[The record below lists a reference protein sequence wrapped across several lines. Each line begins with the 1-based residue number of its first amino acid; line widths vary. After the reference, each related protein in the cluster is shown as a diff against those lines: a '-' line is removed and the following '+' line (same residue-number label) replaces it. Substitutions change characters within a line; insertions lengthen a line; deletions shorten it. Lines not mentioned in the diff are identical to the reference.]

1 MFSFW
6 KTVLVLKFAVFD
18 FRFCRA
24 IQNTPSSG
32 QLGVDMDEQID
43 EPSFGA
49 VAGRGR
55 KSSFCDG
62 AVEMEEPVSQPVPRQ
77 RRNRAMIYSD
87 TSDSDI
93 DKSPPSNNNFPV
105 TPLKSS
111 SNEADTPKIS
121 SPSKRKRL
129 SLSLRRRGRGRGV
142 PANYRD
148 PPPKDKRG
156 KGRGVPANY
165 RKPPQKDKGGEDR
178 GVPANYSEEQNE
190 NTSQTSKSDTA
201 KSSFDGIFEEEHDN
215 LLQISLAPASPFPS
229 HLNES
234 TPGEVPQ
241 SSSSVRDG
249 AITLDSLLE
258 EHNRQ
263 KDAKK

>member
-1 MFSFW
+1 M
-6 KTVLVLKFAVFD
+6 LILKFAVFD
-18 FRFCRA
+18 FCFCRA

-87 TSDSDI
+87 TSDSDS

-121 SPSKRKRL
+121 SPSKR
-129 SLSLRRRGRGRGV
+129 RGLAFPYVDEAVVVEFQPITVIHRQRI
-142 PANYRD
+142 
-148 PPPKDKRG
+148 
-156 KGRGVPANY
+156 KGEKAMEYQPIIVNHHQRI
-165 RKPPQKDKGGEDR
+165 KGEKT
-178 GVPANYSEEQNE
+178 VEFQPITVKNKMK
-190 NTSQTSKSDTA
+190 TLHK
-201 KSSFDGIFEEEHDN
+201 
-215 LLQISLAPASPFPS
+215 
-229 HLNES
+229 HLNRILQNHHLM
-234 TPGEVPQ
+234 GY
-241 SSSSVRDG
+241 
-249 AITLDSLLE
+249 L
-258 EHNRQ
+258 
-263 KDAKK
+263 KKNMIIFYK

>member
-1 MFSFW
+1 
-6 KTVLVLKFAVFD
+6 
-18 FRFCRA
+18 
-24 IQNTPSSG
+24 
-32 QLGVDMDEQID
+32 MDEQID

-49 VAGRGR
+49 VAGCGR

-62 AVEMEEPVSQPVPRQ
+62 AVEMEEPVSQPVHRQ
-77 RRNRAMIYSD
+77 CRNRAIIYSD
-87 TSDSDI
+87 TSDSDS
-93 DKSPPSNNNFPV
+93 DKSPPSNIDVPV
-105 TPLKSS
+105 TPIKSS

-142 PANYRD
+142 PANYRH
-148 PPPKDKRG
+148 PLPKDKRG
-156 KGRGVPANY
+156 KGHGVPANY
-165 RKPPQKDKGGEDR
+165 REQ
-178 GVPANYSEEQNE
+178 QNE

-201 KSSFDGIFEEEHDN
+201 KSSYDGIFEEEHEN

-234 TPGEVPQ
+234 TQGEVSQ
-241 SSSSVRDG
+241 SSSTVRDG

>member
-1 MFSFW
+1 M
-6 KTVLVLKFAVFD
+6 VLVRKFAVFD

-24 IQNTPSSG
+24 IPNTPSSG
-32 QLGVDMDEQID
+32 QLCVDMDAQID
-43 EPSFGA
+43 DPSFGA

-77 RRNRAMIYSD
+77 RRNRAIIYSD
-87 TSDSDI
+87 TSDSDS
-93 DKSPPSNNNFPV
+93 DKSPPSNIDLPV
-105 TPLKSS
+105 TPFRSS

-121 SPSKRKRL
+121 SPPKRKRL

-142 PANYRD
+142 PANYRE
-148 PPPKDKRG
+148 PLPKDKRG
-156 KGRGVPANY
+156 KGRGVSANY
-165 RKPPQKDKGGEDR
+165 R
-178 GVPANYSEEQNE
+178 VPQNE
-190 NTSQTSKSDTA
+190 NTSQTPKLDTP
-201 KSSFDGIFEEEHDN
+201 KSSFDETFQEGHDN

-229 HLNES
+229 HLNKS
-234 TPGEVPQ
+234 TQGEVPES

-249 AITLDSLLE
+249 AMTLDSLLE

-263 KDAKK
+263 KHANK

>member
-1 MFSFW
+1 M
-6 KTVLVLKFAVFD
+6 V
-18 FRFCRA
+18 
-24 IQNTPSSG
+24 
-32 QLGVDMDEQID
+32 
-43 EPSFGA
+43 
-49 VAGRGR
+49 
-55 KSSFCDG
+55 
-62 AVEMEEPVSQPVPRQ
+62 VEFQPITMIHRQ
-77 RRNRAMIYSD
+77 RI
-87 TSDSDI
+87 
-93 DKSPPSNNNFPV
+93 KG
-105 TPLKSS
+105 
-111 SNEADTPKIS
+111 E
-121 SPSKRKRL
+121 
-129 SLSLRRRGRGRGV
+129 
-142 PANYRD
+142 
-148 PPPKDKRG
+148 

-165 RKPPQKDKGGEDR
+165 HKPPQKDKGGEDC

-190 NTSQTSKSDTA
+190 NTSQTSKLDTA